1 MDSNGPIWYPFTQMK
16 LATEPIHIMR
26 GAGALLSDKDG
37 KLYIDAVSSWW
48 TNIHGH
54 ANAYIAQ
61 KLYEQSLQ
69 LEHVIFAGFTHT
81 PAIKLALRL
90 LIHTEGHFS
99 KVFFSDNG
107 STAVEVALKMAIQ
120 YHSNTGSSK
129 KTIIAFENS
138 YHGDTFGSMS
148 VSDRGAFT
156 QPFHDKLFDVTF
168 ITPPLPGK
176 EEESLKQLQNCLN
189 KNDVAAF
196 IYEPLVM
203 GAGGMLMYQ
212 PEHLE
217 ALLNLAKNAG
227 VICIADEV
235 MTGFYR
241 TGKMFASHYCET
253 RPDIM
258 CLSKG
263 ITGGTMAL
271 GVTLCSTKIFDAF
284 YSDDK
289 MKALYHG
296 HSYTANPLTCAAAN
310 ASLDIIEQAG
320 FTDNVV
326 SITNIQSD
334 FAERLKLF
342 KTAENK
348 KVENIRQ
355 HGTILAFDVITPHQT
370 GYFNTIRD
378 EMYQFFIANGVLLR
392 PLGNTI
398 YIMPPYCINVEQ
410 MVKIHAVILAYLA
423 QP

>member
-16 LATEPIHIMR
+16 LAGEPIHIMR

-37 KLYIDAVSSWW
+37 KIYIDAVSSWW

-61 KLYEQSLQ
+61 KIYEQCLQ

-148 VSDRGAFT
+148 VSDRGVFT

-176 EEESLKQLQNCLN
+176 EEESLRQLQNCLN

-258 CLSKG
+258 CMSKG

-334 FAERLKLF
+334 FAERLKQF

-348 KVENIRQ
+348 QVENIRQ

-370 GYFNTIRD
+370 GYFNNIRD

-398 YIMPPYCINVEQ
+398 YIMPPYCINVDQ

>member
-1 MDSNGPIWYPFTQMK
+1 
-16 LATEPIHIMR
+16 
-26 GAGALLSDKDG
+26 
-37 KLYIDAVSSWW
+37 LYIDAVSSWW

-54 ANAYIAQ
+54 ANPYIAQ

-81 PAIKLALRL
+81 PALKLALRL

-99 KVFFSDNG
+99 KVFYSDNG
-107 STAVEVALKMAIQ
+107 STAVEVALKMALQ
-120 YHSNTGSSK
+120 FHSNSDINK
-129 KTIIAFENS
+129 KRIIAFENS

-176 EEESLKQLQNCLN
+176 EQESINQLTTFLAN
-189 KNDVAAF
+189 NDVAAF

-203 GAGGMLMYQ
+203 GAGGMFMYQ
-212 PEHLE
+212 AEYLE
-217 ALLNLAKNAG
+217 QLIALAKSNG

-241 TGKMFASHYCET
+241 TGKIFASHYCET

-258 CLSKG
+258 CISKG

-271 GVTLCSTKIFDAF
+271 GATLCATHIFEAF

-296 HSYTANPLTCAAAN
+296 HSYTANPLACTAAN

-320 FTDNVV
+320 FMDNVI
-326 SITNIQSD
+326 SITSIQSD
-334 FAERLKLF
+334 FAERLKTF
-342 KTAENK
+342 VTATTKE
-348 KVENIRQ
+348 VTNIRQ
-355 HGTILAFDVITPHQT
+355 HGTILAFDVVTPHQT
-370 GYFNTIRD
+370 GYFNELRD
-378 EMYQFFIANGVLLR
+378 EMYRFFIGNGVLLR
-392 PLGNTI
+392 PLGNTV

>member
-212 PEHLE
+212 PEHME

>member
-16 LATEPIHIMR
+16 LADEPIHIVR
-26 GAGALLSDKDG
+26 GAGALLADKDG

-54 ANAYIAQ
+54 SNPYIAQ

-81 PAIKLALRL
+81 PALKLALRL

-99 KVFFSDNG
+99 KVFYSDNG
-107 STAVEVALKMAIQ
+107 STAVEVALKMALQ
-120 YHSNTGSSK
+120 FHSNAGVNRK
-129 KTIIAFENS
+129 KIIAFENS

-148 VSDRGAFT
+148 VSDRCAFT

-176 EEESLKQLQNCLN
+176 EQESINQLTTFLAN
-189 KNDVAAF
+189 NDVAAF

-203 GAGGMLMYQ
+203 GAGGMFMYQ
-212 PEHLE
+212 AEYLE
-217 ALLNLAKNAG
+217 QLIALAKSNG

-241 TGKMFASHYCET
+241 TGKIFASHYCET

-258 CLSKG
+258 CISKG

-271 GVTLCSTKIFDAF
+271 GATLCATHIFEAF

-296 HSYTANPLTCAAAN
+296 HSYTANPLACTAAN

-320 FTDNVV
+320 FIDNVI
-326 SITNIQSD
+326 SITSIQSD
-334 FAERLKLF
+334 FAERLKTF
-342 KTAENK
+342 VTATTKE
-348 KVENIRQ
+348 VTNIRQ
-355 HGTILAFDVITPHQT
+355 HGTILAFDVVTPHQT
-370 GYFNTIRD
+370 GYFNELRD
-378 EMYQFFIANGVLLR
+378 EMYRFFIGNGVLLR
-392 PLGNTI
+392 PLGNTV

-410 MVKIHAVILAYLA
+410 MVKTHAVILAYLA

>member
-1 MDSNGPIWYPFTQMK
+1 
-16 LATEPIHIMR
+16 
-26 GAGALLSDKDG
+26 
-37 KLYIDAVSSWW
+37 
-48 TNIHGH
+48 
-54 ANAYIAQ
+54 
-61 KLYEQSLQ
+61 
-69 LEHVIFAGFTHT
+69 
-81 PAIKLALRL
+81 
-90 LIHTEGHFS
+90 
-99 KVFFSDNG
+99 
-107 STAVEVALKMAIQ
+107 
-120 YHSNTGSSK
+120 
-129 KTIIAFENS
+129 S

-176 EEESLKQLQNCLN
+176 EQESINQLTTFLAN
-189 KNDVAAF
+189 NDVAAF

-203 GAGGMLMYQ
+203 GAGGMFMYQ
-212 PEHLE
+212 AEYLE
-217 ALLNLAKNAG
+217 QLIALAKSNG

-241 TGKMFASHYCET
+241 TGKIFASHYCET

-258 CLSKG
+258 CISKG

-271 GVTLCSTKIFDAF
+271 GATLCATHIFEAF

-296 HSYTANPLTCAAAN
+296 HSYTANPLACTAAN

-320 FTDNVV
+320 FIDNVI
-326 SITNIQSD
+326 SITSIQSD
-334 FAERLKLF
+334 FAERLKTF
-342 KTAENK
+342 VTATTKE
-348 KVENIRQ
+348 VTNIRQ
-355 HGTILAFDVITPHQT
+355 HGTILAFDVVTPHQT
-370 GYFNTIRD
+370 GYFNELRD
-378 EMYQFFIANGVLLR
+378 EMYRFFIGNGVLLR
-392 PLGNTI
+392 PLGNTV